1 VHDSIAFYEHLVVL
15 FGRRWAGQIARADSL
30 DRPATIPIFLIW
42 SPFMR
47 SVRLLI
53 AATIL
58 AVPTVIVPAPLLSQ
72 AVTTGAIGGTITS
85 QQGAPLA
92 GAQVQVT
99 NQSTGF
105 TAGVTT
111 GPSGRFTVAGLE
123 VGNSYT
129 VAVRSIGYEPQ
140 TRNNIPVSLSQTSRQ
155 DFTLAQ
161 QAVTLASVNVTGEQ
175 TPTIN
180 PAHTGTVT
188 AIGDTAL
195 RRLPTLNRNFTDFVA
210 LTPQV
215 STTLFN
221 GGLSGGGTNNRY
233 NNVQIDGTAEQDVF
247 GLGSTGQPGGQA
259 NGKSIGLE
267 AVKEYTVSLSP
278 FDVRQGFFSGLLVN
292 AVTKSGTNDLHGS
305 VFGVGRNESFTRKQT
320 YINDYTQQQYG
331 FSVGGPIVHDRAFF
345 FISPE
350 FQKRSEPASGGYL
363 GSGSNSPSAAATD
376 AFLSALGQ
384 YQGTNTSGT
393 FGLVNN
399 ENPLQNVFG
408 RVDFN
413 LPRNSQLVL
422 RYNYGHAEQ
431 DVFSRSTS
439 SFKFSDNAYFFNSK
453 KSAPALQLRTLFGN
467 GAYNELLAG
476 YTQIRDRRT
485 PIVRAPEITAE
496 TEGFSLVEGAERFS
510 HGNELDQDIFEI
522 TENFT
527 MPFGDHRFTIGTQNE
542 FQKFRNLFAQSTF
555 GVWAF
560 RSTDSLST
568 GLTWQ
573 CIGGVPLGAAAS
585 GAVQS
590 GGDGAVRFSSALY
603 SLYAE
608 DEWNPA
614 SGFNLT
620 LGVRMDVPVFK
631 DKPPTNQDVLTNY
644 GRNTSDIPSG
654 NVQWSPRVGF
664 NWDVTG
670 DAVNQL
676 RGGIGLFTGRPAY
689 VWLANAFQ
697 NSGMGGVALLTCNG
711 GVGSANAPPAFNDA
725 NIASPPQ
732 ACGGGRTAALGG
744 EIDLSDPNLKYP
756 QNMRATLAFDRRI
769 FGNWVATVE
778 GLVTRG
784 VNGLFYQNVALAGVQ
799 GTNPFEGRAIYA
811 SATGTGTG
819 TVFKPGGRQQI
830 FEVSNQS
837 KDHAYSLTGG
847 IQRRY
852 LNNFEGSLYY
862 TYTRAYD
869 VQSFTSS
876 TAFSQIRFGR
886 VWGGDMAD
894 KTASRSSFEQRH
906 RIVGTATY
914 TFPTHTDVSLI
925 YFGEAGAPFSYIA
938 SGDQNANGLTLDDP
952 VYVPTDAT
960 TDMVFLA
967 NTINGVVYT
976 PAEQAAAFN
985 KFIDENPCLSENRG
999 HLLPRN
1005 ACTAPFTNTLNV
1017 SARQSF
1023 RTWHMQNVT
1032 LQLDVF
1038 NFLNLLNKNWGLQ
1051 QTPGTSPIT
1060 LLSSAGFAGGNAL
1073 TGRPQYRFNPNY
1085 KAYFSNN
1092 LQSNYQMQFQMKYS
1106 F

>member
-1 VHDSIAFYEHLVVL
+1 
-15 FGRRWAGQIARADSL
+15 
-30 DRPATIPIFLIW
+30 
-42 SPFMR
+42 MR
-47 SVRLLI
+47 SVRLVA
-53 AATIL
+53 AATTT
-58 AVPTVIVPAPLLSQ
+58 AVLTLFVSTPSHSQ
-72 AVTTGAIGGTITS
+72 AVTTGSIGGAVTS

-99 NQSTGF
+99 NRSTGF

-111 GPSGRFTVAGLE
+111 GPSGRFTIAGLE
-123 VGNSYT
+123 VGSAYSVT
-129 VAVRSIGYEPQ
+129 IRSIGYQPQ
-140 TRNNIPVSLSQTSRQ
+140 TRDNIAVSLSQTSRQ
-155 DFTLAQ
+155 DFALAQ
-161 QAVTLASVNVTGEQ
+161 QTVTLASVLVTGEQ
-175 TPTIN
+175 TPTITSS
-180 PAHTGTVT
+180 HTGTVT

-195 RRLPTLNRNFTDFVA
+195 RRLPTLNRNFTDFVS

-292 AVTKSGTNDLHGS
+292 AVTKSGTNELHGS
-305 VFGVGRNESFTRKQT
+305 VFGVGRNQSYTRKQD

-331 FSVGGPIVHDRAFF
+331 FSVGGPILRDRAFF

-350 FQKRSEPASGGYL
+350 FQTRREPAFGGFL
-363 GSGSNSPSAAATD
+363 GSGNSPSSAAAD
-376 AFLSALGQ
+376 AFLAALGQ
-384 YQGTNTSGT
+384 YQGTNTGGT

-413 LPRNSQLVL
+413 LPWNSQLVL

-431 DVFSRSTS
+431 DIFSRSTS
-439 SFKFSDNAYFFNSK
+439 SYKFSDNGYFFNSK
-453 KSAPALQLRTLFGN
+453 KHAPALQLRTLFGN
-467 GAYNELLAG
+467 GAYNEVLAG
-476 YTQIRDRRT
+476 YTKIRDRRT
-485 PIVRAPEITAE
+485 PLVHAPEITVQS
-496 TEGFSLVEGAERFS
+496 EGFSLVEGAERFS

-527 MPFGDHRFTIGTQNE
+527 MPLGDHRITVGTQNE

-560 RSTDSLST
+560 RSTDSLSN
-568 GLTWQ
+568 GLPWQ
-573 CIGGVPLGAAAS
+573 YIVGVPLQADAS
-585 GAVQS
+585 GAVQP

-614 SGFNLT
+614 SGFNVT
-620 LGVRMDVPVFK
+620 LGLRMDVPVFN

-644 GRNTSDIPSG
+644 NRNTADIPSG
-654 NVQWSPRVGF
+654 NMQWSPRLGI

-670 DAVNQL
+670 DATNQI

-711 GVGSANAPPAFNDA
+711 GVGSANAPPGFNNA
-725 NIASPPQ
+725 NIASPPE
-732 ACGGGRTAALGG
+732 ACGGGQTAALFG

-756 QNMRATLAFDRRI
+756 QNLRTTIAYDRRI
-769 FGNWVATVE
+769 FGNWVATIE
-778 GLVTRG
+778 GLFTKG

-799 GTNPFEGRAIYA
+799 GINSFEGRAIYA
-811 SATGTGTG
+811 DATG
-819 TVFKPGGRQQI
+819 TVFKPGGRQQM

-847 IQRRY
+847 LQRRY
-852 LNNFEGSLYY
+852 FNNFEGSVYY

-876 TAFSQIRFGR
+876 TAFSQLRFGR

-906 RIVGTATY
+906 RIVGTAMY
-914 TFPTHTDVSLI
+914 TFPTHTDVSLT
-925 YFGEAGAPFSYIA
+925 YFGESGAPYSYIT

-952 VYVPTDAT
+952 VYIPNDAN
-960 TDMVFLA
+960 TDMVFLN
-967 NTINGVVYT
+967 NTLGGVTYT

-985 KFIDENPCLSENRG
+985 QFIDGNDCLSENRG

-1038 NFLNLLNKNWGLQ
+1038 NFLNLLNNKWGLQ

-1060 LLSSAGFAGGNAL
+1060 LLSSAGFTGGNAL
-1073 TGRPQYRFNPNY
+1073 TGRPNYRFNPNY
-1085 KAYFSNN
+1085 TAYFSNN
-1092 LQSNYQMQFQMKYS
+1092 LQSNYQMQFQMRYS